1 MMKRFTFLLTLLLLF
16 TTNLCAQDNTEFTVS
31 YGSGDYAYGLGY
43 KIISETNRT
52 CTLLGFSSAPQ
63 SAIELSIPE
72 KASYGEKEYSVT
84 AIADNAFSDF
94 FTQAIWLEGTLTIP
108 ATVVTIGEHAFEFLN
123 TKLIILYEGN
133 EMVIGNGAFAYAG
146 EKFTTLICKAAT
158 PPTVGETNPFVR
170 HMHIFVNDPEA
181 YKTAWGLAQ
190 GQNYPYYKQLIDNK
204 EVEYDNYSLVFN
216 YNNTNYE
223 SLNVKLGDAPT
234 APCSLTIPSKI
245 VISGTSFN
253 VTAIAADGFANE
265 YCSYFTNVLS
275 DSETAPTLLGE
286 NALSGFNQTNKPT
299 LYVRGK
305 LNDDNSLIID
315 ESYNSWRAY
324 FNEIKNASV
333 KEDYPDYKYSI
344 VYSITDLNN
353 KKCAINKFICGNES
367 VSYPLN
373 LKNTVKILEED
384 YTITTIEDLE
394 EGERGQ
400 FNEINFPY
408 NSSISYIGNNA
419 FSSSTLKELFL
430 PESIS
435 YIGYS
440 AFKFASSSSKDK
452 TKLIIYGENTT
463 ISENIFYN
471 SPSGIYVSSQYYV
484 KYIENPYK
492 NITHFMPYYSVDS
505 KGTGSWKMYNKDN
518 SSLENITDITDMNVV
533 ISAHYEITNNVFDV
547 ASYYVMNNESA
558 SLTLDMDNGQLISG
572 SRYGKD
578 IKITKSITGFGSDN
592 NTKSGWYTI
601 SSPLNTNVAVT
612 DVENL
617 LDNTY
622 DLYSYVEEYNYWL
635 NYKQGEGFNELEVG
649 HGYLYANSDDTELTF
664 TGIENTKDVNIGPL
678 TFTST
683 SGALA
688 GIHLIGNPFTHDIYK
703 SEKQL
708 AAINNTSLATGY
720 YVLGN
725 AGEWTARTNTQAI
738 KAGEGFLTK
747 ANAGIENLTIK
758 KNNQAVTAKSSQDAM
773 LKIDLSGKDYQ
784 DVAYVT
790 FSEAIGLDKINHRN
804 ENIPMVY
811 IPIDGINYAIAS
823 VDSEIKEIPLC
834 VEVKNMGEYTIGIKA
849 QDCTLEDIILVDLL
863 TGKETNMLTDTYSFI
878 AKSNDNPNR
887 FMIRLDNSQGT
898 SDNSH
903 FIYISNEEL
912 IINDIEG
919 QGFIQIYDILGR
931 PVAEYNVSS
940 SANIPTA
947 SFSDGV
953 YVVRMIDENGIKV
966 QKVIID

>member
-1 MMKRFTFLLTLLLLF
+1 MLTLLLLF

-52 CTLLGFSSAPQ
+52 CTLLGFSSAPKN
-63 SAIELSIPE
+63 AIELSIPE
-72 KASYGEKEYSVT
+72 KASNGENEYSVT
-84 AIADNAFSDF
+84 AIADDAFSDF
-94 FTQAIWLEGTLTIP
+94 FTEAIWLTGTLTIP
-108 ATVVTIGEHAFEFLN
+108 ATVVRIGANAFEYPN
-123 TKLIILYEGN
+123 ISKLIILYEGN
-133 EMVIGNGAFAYAG
+133 NMVIGNGAFADG
-146 EKFTTLICKAAT
+146 KFIYLICKAAT
-158 PPTVGETNPFVR
+158 PPTVGETNPFLKN
-170 HMHIFVNDPEA
+170 MYIFVNNPEA
-181 YKTAWGLAQ
+181 YKTAWGLAT
-190 GQNYPYYKQLIDNK
+190 GQNYPYYKQLIDNY
-204 EVEYDNYSLVFN
+204 EVSYGNYSLVFN
-216 YNNTNYE
+216 YNTNYE

-234 APCSLTIPSKI
+234 ASCSLTIPSKI

-253 VTAIAADGFANE
+253 VTDIAAEGFADE
-265 YCSYFTNVLS
+265 ESCSFFTNVLS
-275 DSETAPTLLGE
+275 DSETAPTLGTS
-286 NALSGFNQTNKPT
+286 ALSGFNQTNKPT

-315 ESYNSWRAY
+315 ESYYDSWSAY

-333 KEDYPDYKYSI
+333 KEDYTDYKYSI

-394 EGERGQ
+394 EGEGGL
-400 FNEINFPY
+400 FKEINFPY
-408 NSSISYIGNNA
+408 NSSISYIGNYA
-419 FSSSTLKELFL
+419 FSSSTLNELFL

-440 AFKFASSSSKDK
+440 AFKFASSSSKDQTE
-452 TKLIIYGENTT
+452 TKLIIYGNNTK
-463 ISENIFYN
+463 ISNGAFDNGI
-471 SPSGIYVSSQYYV
+471 PSGIYVSSQYYD
-484 KYIENPYK
+484 KYIGNPY
-492 NITHFMPYYSVDS
+492 NIITYFMPYYSVDS
-505 KGTGSWKMYNKDN
+505 KGAGSWKMYNKEN
-518 SSLENITDITDMNVV
+518 SSLETITEITGKNVV

-578 IKITKSITGFGSDN
+578 IIITKSIVGYEDDN
-592 NTKSGWYTI
+592 SGWYTI
-601 SSPLNTNVAVT
+601 SSPLNTNINIDIT
-612 DVENL
+612 NENGTNL
-617 LDNTY
+617 TTNTY
-622 DLYSYVEEYNYWL
+622 DLYSYVEAEKHWL
-635 NYKQGEGFNELEVG
+635 NYKPQDGNYGFEELEVG
-649 HGYLYANSDDTELTF
+649 HGYLYANSNDTELTF
-664 TGIENTKDVNIGPL
+664 TGIENTKDVNVGTL
-678 TFTST
+678 TFTS
-683 SGALA
+683 GELA
-688 GIHLIGNPFTHDIYK
+688 GIHLVGNPFTHDIYK

-738 KAGEGFLTK
+738 KAGEGFLIK

-804 ENIPMVY
+804 EDIPMVY

-834 VEVKNMGEYTIGIKA
+834 VEVKNMGEYTISIKA

-878 AKSNDNPNR
+878 AKSNENPNR
-887 FMIRLDNSQGT
+887 FMIRLGSSQET

-912 IINDIEG
+912 IINNIEG

>member
-43 KIISETNRT
+43 KIISEANRT
-52 CTLLGFSSAPQ
+52 CTLLGFSSTPKY
-63 SAIELSIPE
+63 AIELSIPE
-72 KASYGEKEYSVT
+72 IATYDGKDYFVT
-84 AIADNAFSDF
+84 TIAENAFSDL
-94 FTQAIWLEGTLTIP
+94 FTQAIWLTGTLTIP
-108 ATVVTIGEHAFEFLN
+108 ATVVTIGAKAFEYPN
-123 TKLIILYEGN
+123 ISKLIILYEGN
-133 EMVIGNGAFAYAG
+133 NMEIGDGAFVDGAI
-146 EKFTTLICKAAT
+146 TSLICKAAT
-158 PPTVGETNPFVR
+158 PPDVGETNPFLR
-170 HMHIFVNDPEA
+170 NMHIFVNDPEA
-181 YKTAWGLAQ
+181 YKTEWGLKP
-190 GQNYPYYKQLIDNK
+190 GQNYPYYKQLIDDYK
-204 EVEYDNYSLVFN
+204 ISYGNYSLVFN
-216 YNNTNYE
+216 YNTDYE
-223 SLNVKLGDAPT
+223 SLNVKLGDAPN

-253 VTAIAADGFANE
+253 VTAIAADGFANG
-265 YCSYFTNVLS
+265 SYFTNVLS

-286 NALSGFNQTNKPT
+286 NAFIWVNQTPT

-305 LNDDNSLIID
+305 LHNNDLIID
-315 ESYNSWRAY
+315 ESYDSWSAY

-333 KEDYPDYKYSI
+333 KEDYTDYNYSI

-373 LKNTVKILEED
+373 LKNTVNILEED

-394 EGERGQ
+394 EGEGGQ

-408 NSSISYIGNNA
+408 NSSISYIGDNA
-419 FSSSTLKELFL
+419 FSSSTLNELFL

-435 YIGYS
+435 YIGNS

-452 TKLIIYGENTT
+452 TKLIIYGNNTK
-463 ISENIFYN
+463 ISKGAFDNGI
-471 SPSGIYVSSQYYV
+471 PSEIYVSSQYYD
-484 KYIENPYK
+484 KYIGNPY
-492 NITHFMPYYSVDS
+492 NIITNFMPYYSVDS

-518 SSLENITDITDMNVV
+518 SSLETITEITGKNVV
-533 ISAHYEITNNVFDV
+533 ISAHYEITNNIFDV
-547 ASYYVMNNESA
+547 ASYYVTNNESA

-578 IKITKSITGFGSDN
+578 IKITKSIVGYEDDN
-592 NTKSGWYTI
+592 SGWYTI
-601 SSPLNTNVAVT
+601 SSPLNTNIAVT
-612 DVENL
+612 NVTNL
-617 LDNTY
+617 TTNTY
-622 DLYSYVEEYNYWL
+622 DLYSYNETNKRWV
-635 NYKQGEGFNELEVG
+635 NYKQGENHGFETLNVG
-649 HGYLYANSDDTELTF
+649 HGYLYANSNDTELTF
-664 TGIENTKDVNIGPL
+664 TGIENTKDVNVGTL
-678 TFTST
+678 TFTS
-683 SGALA
+683 GELA
-688 GIHLIGNPFTHDIYK
+688 GIHLVGNPFTHDIYK

-738 KAGEGFLTK
+738 KAGEGFLIKT
-747 ANAGIENLTIK
+747 NAGTNLTIK

-804 ENIPMVY
+804 EDIPMVY

-823 VDSEIKEIPLC
+823 VDRDIKEIPLC
-834 VEVKNMGEYTIGIKA
+834 VEVKNMGEYTIGVKA

-878 AKSNDNPNR
+878 AKSNENPNR

-912 IINDIEG
+912 IINNIEG

>member
-1 MMKRFTFLLTLLLLF
+1 MKRFTFLLTLLLLF
-16 TTNLCAQDNTEFTVS
+16 TTNLCAQDNTEFTVN
-31 YGSGDYAYGLGY
+31 YGSGNAYGLRY
-43 KIISETNRT
+43 KIISEANRT
-52 CTLLGFSSAPQ
+52 CTLLGFSSAPT

-72 KASYGEKEYSVT
+72 TASYGGKEYSVT
-84 AIADNAFSDF
+84 AVADNAFSDYW
-94 FTQAIWLEGTLTIP
+94 TEAVWLIGTLTIP
-108 ATVVTIGEHAFEFLN
+108 ATVVTIGAKAFEYPN
-123 TKLIILYEGN
+123 ISKLIILYEGN
-133 EMVIGNGAFAYAG
+133 DMVIGNGAFVG
-146 EKFTTLICKAAT
+146 GTFTFLICKAAT
-158 PPTVGETNPFVR
+158 PPNVGETNPFVR
-170 HMHIFVNDPEA
+170 NMHIFVNDPEE
-181 YKTAWGLAQ
+181 YKTAWGLKE
-190 GQNYPYYKQLIDNK
+190 GQNYPYYKQLIDNYP
-204 EVEYDNYSLVFN
+204 VSYGNYSLVFN
-216 YNNTNYE
+216 YNTNYE

-253 VTAIAADGFANE
+253 VTDIAADGFANE

-275 DSETAPTLLGE
+275 DSETAPTLGTS
-286 NALSGFNQTNKPT
+286 ALSGFNQTNKPT

-305 LNDDNSLIID
+305 LNNDNSLIID
-315 ESYNSWRAY
+315 ESYNSWSAY

-373 LKNTVKILEED
+373 LKNTVNILEED

-394 EGERGQ
+394 EGEGGQ

-408 NSSISYIGNNA
+408 NSSISYIGNYA

-435 YIGYS
+435 YIGNS

-452 TKLIIYGENTT
+452 TKLIIYGNNTK
-463 ISENIFYN
+463 ISNGAFDYGI
-471 SPSGIYVSSQYYV
+471 PSEIYVSSQYYD
-484 KYIENPYK
+484 KYIGNLYN
-492 NITHFMPYYSVDS
+492 NITNFMPYYSVDS
-505 KGTGSWKMYNKDN
+505 RETGSWKMYNKEN
-518 SSLENITDITDMNVV
+518 SILETITEITGKNVV

-578 IKITKSITGFGSDN
+578 IIITKSITGFGSDN

-601 SSPLNTNVAVT
+601 SSPLNTNIAVT
-612 DVENL
+612 NVTNL
-617 LDNTY
+617 TTNTY
-622 DLYSYVEEYNYWL
+622 DLYSYVEAEEYWL
-635 NYKQGEGFNELEVG
+635 NYKQGFGFNELEVG
-649 HGYLYANSDDTELTF
+649 HGYLYANSADVELTF
-664 TGIENTKDVNIGPL
+664 TGVENTKDVNVGTL
-678 TFTST
+678 TFTS
-683 SGALA
+683 GELA
-688 GIHLIGNPFTHDIYK
+688 GIHLVGNPFTHDIYK

-725 AGEWTARTNTQAI
+725 EGGWTARTNAEAI
-738 KAGEGFLTK
+738 KAGEGFLIKTK
-747 ANAGIENLTIK
+747 KSTDLTIK
-758 KNNQAVTAKSSQDAM
+758 KDNQTVTAKSSQDAM

-878 AKSNDNPNR
+878 AKSNENPNR

-912 IINDIEG
+912 IINNIEG

>member
-1 MMKRFTFLLTLLLLF
+1 MLTLLLLF

-43 KIISETNRT
+43 KIISEANRT
-52 CTLLGFSSAPQ
+52 CTLLGFSSTPKY
-63 SAIELSIPE
+63 AIELSIPE
-72 KASYGEKEYSVT
+72 IATYDGKDYFVT
-84 AIADNAFSDF
+84 TIAENAFSDL
-94 FTQAIWLEGTLTIP
+94 FTQAIWLTGTLTIP
-108 ATVVTIGEHAFEFLN
+108 ATVVTIGAKAFEYPN
-123 TKLIILYEGN
+123 ISKLIILYEGN
-133 EMVIGNGAFAYAG
+133 NMEIGDGAFVDGAI
-146 EKFTTLICKAAT
+146 TSLICKAAT
-158 PPTVGETNPFVR
+158 PPDVGETNPFLR
-170 HMHIFVNDPEA
+170 NMHIFVNDPEA
-181 YKTAWGLAQ
+181 YKTEWGLKP
-190 GQNYPYYKQLIDNK
+190 GQNYPYYKQLIDDYK
-204 EVEYDNYSLVFN
+204 ISYGNYSLVFN
-216 YNNTNYE
+216 YNTDYE
-223 SLNVKLGDAPT
+223 SLNVKLGDAPN

-253 VTAIAADGFANE
+253 VTAIAADGFANG
-265 YCSYFTNVLS
+265 SYFTNVLS

-286 NALSGFNQTNKPT
+286 NAFIWVNQTPT

-305 LNDDNSLIID
+305 LHNNDLIID
-315 ESYNSWRAY
+315 ESYDSWSAY

-333 KEDYPDYKYSI
+333 KEDYTDYNYSI

-373 LKNTVKILEED
+373 LKNTVNILEED

-394 EGERGQ
+394 EGEGGQ

-408 NSSISYIGNNA
+408 NSSISYIGDNA
-419 FSSSTLKELFL
+419 FSSSTLNELFL

-435 YIGYS
+435 YIGNS

-452 TKLIIYGENTT
+452 TKLIIYGNNTK
-463 ISENIFYN
+463 ISKGAFDNGI
-471 SPSGIYVSSQYYV
+471 PSEIYVSSQYYD
-484 KYIENPYK
+484 KYIGNPY
-492 NITHFMPYYSVDS
+492 NIITNFMPYYSVDS

-518 SSLENITDITDMNVV
+518 SSLETITEITGKNVV
-533 ISAHYEITNNVFDV
+533 ISAHYEITNNIFDV
-547 ASYYVMNNESA
+547 ASYYVTNNESA

-578 IKITKSITGFGSDN
+578 IKITKSIVGYEDDN
-592 NTKSGWYTI
+592 SGWYTI
-601 SSPLNTNVAVT
+601 SSPLNTNIAVT
-612 DVENL
+612 NVTNL
-617 LDNTY
+617 TTNTY
-622 DLYSYVEEYNYWL
+622 DLYSYNETNKRWV
-635 NYKQGEGFNELEVG
+635 NYKQGENHGFETLNVG
-649 HGYLYANSDDTELTF
+649 HGYLYANSNDTELTF
-664 TGIENTKDVNIGPL
+664 TGIENTKDVNVGTL
-678 TFTST
+678 TFTS
-683 SGALA
+683 GELA
-688 GIHLIGNPFTHDIYK
+688 GIHLVGNPFTHDIYK

-738 KAGEGFLTK
+738 KAGEGFLIKT
-747 ANAGIENLTIK
+747 NAGTNLTIK

-804 ENIPMVY
+804 EDIPMVY

-823 VDSEIKEIPLC
+823 VDRDIKEIPLC
-834 VEVKNMGEYTIGIKA
+834 VEVKNMGEYTIGVKA

-878 AKSNDNPNR
+878 AKSNENPNR

-912 IINDIEG
+912 IINNIEG

>member
-16 TTNLCAQDNTEFTVS
+16 TTNLCAQDNPFIVE
-31 YGSGDYAYGLGY
+31 YNDGDYGLKY
-43 KIISETNRT
+43 QITNT
-52 CTLLGFSSAPQ
+52 STLECTLLGFDSNNYPGSS
-63 SAIELSIPE
+63 IELSIPE
-72 KASYGEKEYSVT
+72 KATHDGKDYFVT

-94 FTQAIWLEGTLTIP
+94 TEAGWIEMGSTLTIP
-108 ATVVTIGEHAFEFLN
+108 ATVVRIGAGAFFYPFIS
-123 TKLIILYEGN
+123 KLIILYEGDN
-133 EMVIGNGAFAYAG
+133 MVIGNGAFAGGAFG
-146 EKFTTLICKAAT
+146 TLICKAAT
-158 PPTVGETNPFVR
+158 PPTVNGENPFVR
-170 HMHIFVNDPEA
+170 NMHIFVNDPEA
-181 YKTAWGLAQ
+181 YKETWGLAT
-190 GQNYPYYKQLIDNK
+190 GYNYPYYKQLIDNY
-204 EVEYDNYSLVFN
+204 EVSYGNYSLVFN
-216 YNNTNYE
+216 YNTNYE

-253 VTAIAADGFANE
+253 VTDIAADGFANE

-275 DSETAPTLLGE
+275 DSETAPTLGTS
-286 NALSGFNQTNKPT
+286 ALSGFNQTNKPT

-315 ESYNSWRAY
+315 ESYNSWSAY

-384 YTITTIEDLE
+384 YSITTIEDLE
-394 EGERGQ
+394 EGEGGQ

-408 NSSISYIGNNA
+408 NSSISYIGSNA

-435 YIGYS
+435 YIGNS
-440 AFKFASSSSKDK
+440 AFKFASSSSKDQ
-452 TKLIIYGENTT
+452 TKLIIYGNNTK
-463 ISENIFYN
+463 ISNGAFDNGI
-471 SPSGIYVSSQYYV
+471 PSEIYVSSQYYD
-484 KYIENPYK
+484 KYIGNPY
-492 NITHFMPYYSVDS
+492 NIITNFMPYYSVD
-505 KGTGSWKMYNKDN
+505 SWKMYNKDN
-518 SSLENITDITDMNVV
+518 SSLETITEITGKNVV

-578 IKITKSITGFGSDN
+578 IKITKSIVGYEDDN
-592 NTKSGWYTI
+592 SGWYTI
-601 SSPLNTNVAVT
+601 SSPLNTNIAVT
-612 DVENL
+612 NVTNL
-617 LDNTY
+617 TTNTY
-622 DLYSYVEEYNYWL
+622 DLYSYVEANKHWL
-635 NYKQGEGFNELEVG
+635 NYKQGVGFEELEVG
-649 HGYLYANSDDTELTF
+649 HGYLYANSNDTELTF
-664 TGIENTKDVNIGPL
+664 TGIENTKDVNVGTL
-678 TFTST
+678 TFTD
-683 SGALA
+683 GVLA
-688 GIHLIGNPFTHDIYK
+688 GIHLVGNPFTHDIYK

-738 KAGEGFLTK
+738 KAGEGFLIKT
-747 ANAGIENLTIK
+747 NAGTNLTIK

-804 ENIPMVY
+804 EDIPMVY

-823 VDSEIKEIPLC
+823 VDRDIKEIPLS
-834 VEVKNMGEYTIGIKA
+834 VEVKNMGEYTISIKA

-878 AKSNDNPNR
+878 AKSNENPNR
-887 FMIRLDNSQGT
+887 FMIRLGSSQET

-912 IINDIEG
+912 IINNIEG

>member
-31 YGSGDYAYGLGY
+31 YGSYILKYQPT
-43 KIISETNRT
+43 SETE
-52 CTLLGFSSAPQ
+52 CTLLGFSSIPT
-63 SAIELSIPE
+63 SGAIELSIP
-72 KASYGEKEYSVT
+72 KTAINGEKEYSVT
-84 AIADNAFSDF
+84 AIAANAFSDYW
-94 FTQAIWLEGTLTIP
+94 TEAVWLTGTLTIP
-108 ATVVTIGEHAFEFLN
+108 STVVTIGAGAFFKPFIS
-123 TKLIILYEGN
+123 KLIILYEGDN
-133 EMVIGNGAFAYAG
+133 MEIGNGAFADGAFG
-146 EKFTTLICKAAT
+146 TLICKAAT
-158 PPTVGETNPFVR
+158 PPDVGETNPFLR
-170 HMHIFVNDPEA
+170 NMHIFVNDPEA
-181 YKTAWGLAQ
+181 YKTEWGLAQ
-190 GQNYPYYKQLIDNK
+190 GQNYPYYKQLIDNY
-204 EVEYDNYSLVFN
+204 EVSYGNYSLVFN
-216 YNNTNYE
+216 YNDNYE

-253 VTAIAADGFANE
+253 VTDIAADGFENAS
-265 YCSYFTNVLS
+265 CSYFTNVLS
-275 DSETAPTLLGE
+275 DSETAPTLGTS
-286 NALSGFNQTNKPT
+286 ALSGFNQTNKPT

-305 LNDDNSLIID
+305 LNNDNSLIID
-315 ESYNSWRAY
+315 ESYNSWSAY

-333 KEDYPDYKYSI
+333 KEDYTDYKYSI

-394 EGERGQ
+394 EGEGGQ

-435 YIGYS
+435 YIGNS
-440 AFKFASSSSKDK
+440 AFKFASSSSKDQ
-452 TKLIIYGENTT
+452 TKLIIYGNNTK
-463 ISENIFYN
+463 ISNGAFDNGI
-471 SPSGIYVSSQYYV
+471 PSEIYVSSQYYD
-484 KYIENPYK
+484 KYIGNPY
-492 NITHFMPYYSVDS
+492 NIITNFMPYYGVDS
-505 KGTGSWKMYNKDN
+505 KWKMYNKDN
-518 SSLENITDITDMNVV
+518 SSLENIENITDMNVV

-578 IKITKSITGFGSDN
+578 IKITKSIVGYEDDN
-592 NTKSGWYTI
+592 SGWYTI
-601 SSPLNTNVAVT
+601 SSPLNTNIAVT
-612 DVENL
+612 NVTNL
-617 LDNTY
+617 TTNTY
-622 DLYSYVEEYNYWL
+622 DLYSYNETNKRWV
-635 NYKQGEGFNELEVG
+635 NYKQGENHGFETLNVG
-649 HGYLYANSDDTELTF
+649 HGYLYANSNDTELTF
-664 TGIENTKDVNIGPL
+664 TGIENTKDVNVGTL
-678 TFTST
+678 TFTS
-683 SGALA
+683 GELA
-688 GIHLIGNPFTHDIYK
+688 GIHLVGNPFTHDIYK

-738 KAGEGFLTK
+738 KAGEGFLIKT
-747 ANAGIENLTIK
+747 NAGTNLTIK

-804 ENIPMVY
+804 EDIPMVY

-823 VDSEIKEIPLC
+823 VDRDIKEIPLS
-834 VEVKNMGEYTIGIKA
+834 VEVKNMGEYTISIKA

-878 AKSNDNPNR
+878 AKSNENPNR

-912 IINDIEG
+912 IINNIEG

>member
-31 YGSGDYAYGLGY
+31 YGSYILKYQPT
-43 KIISETNRT
+43 SETE
-52 CTLLGFSSAPQ
+52 CTLLGFSSIPT
-63 SAIELSIPE
+63 SGAIELSIPE
-72 KASYGEKEYSVT
+72 TASYNEKEYSVT
-84 AIADNAFSDF
+84 AIADYAFSDYWNE
-94 FTQAIWLEGTLTIP
+94 AMWLTGTLTIP
-108 ATVVTIGEHAFEFLN
+108 ATVVTIGANAFESPFIS
-123 TKLIILYEGN
+123 KLIILYEGDN
-133 EMVIGNGAFAYAG
+133 MVIGNGAFAGGAFIY
-146 EKFTTLICKAAT
+146 LICKAAT
-158 PPTVGETNPFVR
+158 PPTVNGENPFVR
-170 HMHIFVNDPEA
+170 NMHIFVNDPEE
-181 YKTAWGLAQ
+181 YKTAWGLEE
-190 GQNYPYYKQLIDNK
+190 GQNYPYYKQLIDDYK
-204 EVEYDNYSLVFN
+204 VSYGNYSLVFN
-216 YNNTNYE
+216 YNTNYE

-286 NALSGFNQTNKPT
+286 NALSGFNQTPT

-305 LNDDNSLIID
+305 LHNNDLIID
-315 ESYNSWRAY
+315 ESYNSWSAY

-601 SSPLNTNVAVT
+601 SSPLNTNIAVT
-612 DVENL
+612 NVTNL
-617 LDNTY
+617 TTNTY
-622 DLYSYVEEYNYWL
+622 DLYSYNETNKRWV
-635 NYKQGEGFNELEVG
+635 NYKQGENHGFETLNVG
-649 HGYLYANSDDTELTF
+649 HGYLYANSNDTELTF
-664 TGIENTKDVNIGPL
+664 TGIENTKDVNVGTL
-678 TFTST
+678 TFTS
-683 SGALA
+683 GELA

-738 KAGEGFLTK
+738 KAGEGFLIK

-823 VDSEIKEIPLC
+823 VDSEIKEIPLS

-878 AKSNDNPNR
+878 AKSNENPNR

-912 IINDIEG
+912 IINNIEG

>member
-31 YGSGDYAYGLGY
+31 YGSYILKYQPT
-43 KIISETNRT
+43 SETE
-52 CTLLGFSSAPQ
+52 CTLLGFSSIPT
-63 SAIELSIPE
+63 SGAIELSIPE
-72 KASYGEKEYSVT
+72 KASNGKKEYSVT
-84 AIADNAFSDF
+84 AIADEAFSDYW
-94 FTQAIWLEGTLTIP
+94 TEAVWLTGTLTIP
-108 ATVVTIGEHAFEFLN
+108 ATVVTIGAGAFFEPFIS
-123 TKLIILYEGN
+123 KLIILYEGDN
-133 EMVIGNGAFAYAG
+133 MVIGNGAFAGGAFIY
-146 EKFTTLICKAAT
+146 LICKAAT
-158 PPTVGETNPFVR
+158 PPTVNGKNPFVR
-170 HMHIFVNDPEA
+170 NMHIFVNDPEE
-181 YKTAWGLAQ
+181 YKTAWGLKE
-190 GQNYPYYKQLIDNK
+190 GQNYPYYKQLIDDYK
-204 EVEYDNYSLVFN
+204 VSYGNYSLVFN
-216 YNNTNYE
+216 YNTDYE

-253 VTAIAADGFANE
+253 VTDIAADGFENAS
-265 YCSYFTNVLS
+265 CSYFTNVLS
-275 DSETAPTLLGE
+275 DSETAPTLGTS
-286 NALSGFNQTNKPT
+286 ALSGFNQTNKPT

-305 LNDDNSLIID
+305 LNNDNSLNID
-315 ESYNSWRAY
+315 ESYYSWSAY

-333 KEDYPDYKYSI
+333 KEDYTDYKYSI

-353 KKCAINKFICGNES
+353 KKCAINKFICGTES
-367 VSYPLN
+367 VDYPLN

-394 EGERGQ
+394 EGEGGQ

-408 NSSISYIGNNA
+408 NSSISYIGSNA

-435 YIGYS
+435 YIGNS
-440 AFKFASSSSKDK
+440 AFKFASSSSKDQ
-452 TKLIIYGENTT
+452 TKLIIYGNNTK
-463 ISENIFYN
+463 ISNGAFDNGI
-471 SPSGIYVSSQYYV
+471 PSEIYVSSQYYD
-484 KYIENPYK
+484 KYIGNPY
-492 NITHFMPYYSVDS
+492 NIITNFMPYYGVDS

-518 SSLENITDITDMNVV
+518 SSLENIENITDMNVV

-578 IKITKSITGFGSDN
+578 IIITKSIDGFGSDN
-592 NTKSGWYTI
+592 TTNSGWYTI
-601 SSPLNTNVAVT
+601 SSPLNTNINIDIT
-612 DVENL
+612 NENGTNL
-617 LDNTY
+617 TTNTY
-622 DLYSYVEEYNYWL
+622 DLYSYVEAGKHWL
-635 NYKQGEGFNELEVG
+635 NYKPQDGNYGFERLEVG
-649 HGYLYANSDDTELTF
+649 HGYLYANSNNTELTF
-664 TGIENTKDVNIGPL
+664 TGVENTKDVNVGTL

-683 SGALA
+683 SGVLA
-688 GIHLIGNPFTHDIYK
+688 GIHLVGNPFTHDIYK
-703 SEKQL
+703 SQL
-708 AAINNTSLATGY
+708 AVIKNTSLATGY

-725 AGEWTARTNTQAI
+725 AGGWIPRNNTEAI
-738 KAGEGFLTK
+738 KAGEGFLIKT
-747 ANAGIENLTIK
+747 NAETNLTIK

-804 ENIPMVY
+804 EDIPMVY

-878 AKSNDNPNR
+878 AKSNENPNR

-912 IINDIEG
+912 IINNIEG

>member
-16 TTNLCAQDNTEFTVS
+16 TTNLCAQDNTFIVE
-31 YGSGDYAYGLGY
+31 YNDGDYGLKY
-43 KIISETNRT
+43 QITDTRT
-52 CTLLGFSSAPQ
+52 LECKLLGFDSNNYPGSS
-63 SAIELSIPE
+63 IELSIPE
-72 KASYGEKEYSVT
+72 KASNGENEYSVT
-84 AIADNAFSDF
+84 AIAGNAFSDDF
-94 FTQAIWLEGTLTIP
+94 SATFYLKNTLTIP
-108 ATVVTIGEHAFEFLN
+108 ATVVTIGANAFEYPN
-123 TKLIILYEGN
+123 ISKLIILYEGN
-133 EMVIGNGAFAYAG
+133 DMVIGNGAFAG
-146 EKFTTLICKAAT
+146 GTFTYLICKAAT
-158 PPTVGETNPFVR
+158 PPNVGETNPFLR
-170 HMHIFVNDPEA
+170 NMHIFVNDPEA
-181 YKTAWGLAQ
+181 YKEAWGLVQ
-190 GQNYPYYKQLIDNK
+190 GQNYPYYKQLIDNYP
-204 EVEYDNYSLVFN
+204 VSYGNYSLVFN
-216 YNNTNYE
+216 YNTNYE

-275 DSETAPTLLGE
+275 DSETAPTLGTS
-286 NALSGFNQTNKPT
+286 ALSGFNQTNKPT

-305 LNDDNSLIID
+305 LHNNDLIID
-315 ESYNSWRAY
+315 ESYGSWIAY
-324 FNEIKNASV
+324 FNEIENASV
-333 KEDYPDYKYSI
+333 KEDYTDYKYSI

-384 YTITTIEDLE
+384 YTITTIEDLN
-394 EGERGQ
+394 EGEGGQ

-408 NSSISYIGNNA
+408 NSSISYIGSNA

-435 YIGYS
+435 YIGNS
-440 AFKFASSSSKDK
+440 AFKFASSSSEDEDK
-452 TKLIIYGENTT
+452 TKLIIYGNNTK
-463 ISENIFYN
+463 ISNGAFDNGI
-471 SPSGIYVSSQYYV
+471 PSGIYVSSQYYD
-484 KYIENPYK
+484 KYIENPY
-492 NITHFMPYYSVDS
+492 NIITNFMPYYGVYS

-518 SSLENITDITDMNVV
+518 SSLENIENITNMNVV

-578 IKITKSITGFGSDN
+578 IIITKSIVGFGSDN

-601 SSPLNTNVAVT
+601 SSPLNTNVDVT

-617 LDNTY
+617 LENTY
-622 DLYSYVEEYNYWL
+622 DLYSYVEAEKHWL
-635 NYKQGEGFNELEVG
+635 NYKQGEGFGFNELEVG
-649 HGYLYANSDDTELTF
+649 HGYLYANSENVELTF
-664 TGIENTKDVNIGPL
+664 TGIENTKDVNVGTL
-678 TFTST
+678 TFTD
-683 SGALA
+683 GVLA
-688 GIHLIGNPFTHDIYK
+688 GMHLVGNPFTHNIYK
-703 SEKQL
+703 SETKE
-708 AAINNTSLATGY
+708 AAINNENLATGY

-738 KAGEGFLTK
+738 KAGEGFLIKT
-747 ANAGIENLTIK
+747 NAETDLTIK
-758 KNNQAVTAKSSQDAM
+758 KDNKEVTAKSSQDAM

-878 AKSNDNPNR
+878 AKSNENPNR
-887 FMIRLDNSQGT
+887 FMIKLDNSQGT

-912 IINDIEG
+912 IINNIEG

>member
-16 TTNLCAQDNTEFTVS
+16 TTNLCAQDNTEFTVN
-31 YGSGDYAYGLGY
+31 YGSGNAYGLRY
-43 KIISETNRT
+43 KIISEANRT
-52 CTLLGFSSAPQ
+52 CTLLGFSSAPT

-72 KASYGEKEYSVT
+72 TASYGGKEYSVT
-84 AIADNAFSDF
+84 AVADNAFSDYW
-94 FTQAIWLEGTLTIP
+94 TEAVWLIGTLTIP
-108 ATVVTIGEHAFEFLN
+108 ATVVTIGAKAFEYPN
-123 TKLIILYEGN
+123 ISKLIILYEGN
-133 EMVIGNGAFAYAG
+133 DMVIGNGAFVG
-146 EKFTTLICKAAT
+146 GTFTFLICKAAT
-158 PPTVGETNPFVR
+158 PPNVGETNPFVR
-170 HMHIFVNDPEA
+170 NMHIFVNDPEE
-181 YKTAWGLAQ
+181 YKTAWGLKE
-190 GQNYPYYKQLIDNK
+190 GQNYPYYKQLIDNYP
-204 EVEYDNYSLVFN
+204 VSYGNYSLVFN
-216 YNNTNYE
+216 YNTNYE

-253 VTAIAADGFANE
+253 VTDIAADGFANE

-275 DSETAPTLLGE
+275 DSETAPTLGTS
-286 NALSGFNQTNKPT
+286 ALSGFNQTNKPT

-305 LNDDNSLIID
+305 LNNDNSLIID
-315 ESYNSWRAY
+315 ESYNSWSAY

-373 LKNTVKILEED
+373 LKNTVNILEED

-394 EGERGQ
+394 EGEGGQ

-408 NSSISYIGNNA
+408 NSSISYIGNYA

-435 YIGYS
+435 YIGNS

-452 TKLIIYGENTT
+452 TKLIIYGNNTK
-463 ISENIFYN
+463 ISNGAFDYGI
-471 SPSGIYVSSQYYV
+471 PSEIYVSSQYYD
-484 KYIENPYK
+484 KYIGNLYN
-492 NITHFMPYYSVDS
+492 NITNFMPYYSVDS
-505 KGTGSWKMYNKDN
+505 RETGSWKMYNKEN
-518 SSLENITDITDMNVV
+518 SILETITEITGKNVV

-578 IKITKSITGFGSDN
+578 IIITKSITGFGSDN

-601 SSPLNTNVAVT
+601 SSPLNTNIAVT
-612 DVENL
+612 NVTNL
-617 LDNTY
+617 TTNTY
-622 DLYSYVEEYNYWL
+622 DLYSYVEAEEYWL
-635 NYKQGEGFNELEVG
+635 NYKQGFGFNELEVG
-649 HGYLYANSDDTELTF
+649 HGYLYANSADVELTF
-664 TGIENTKDVNIGPL
+664 TGVENTKDVNVGTL
-678 TFTST
+678 TFTS
-683 SGALA
+683 GELA
-688 GIHLIGNPFTHDIYK
+688 GIHLVGNPFTHDIYK

-725 AGEWTARTNTQAI
+725 EGGWTARTNAEAI
-738 KAGEGFLTK
+738 KAGEGFLIKTK
-747 ANAGIENLTIK
+747 KSTDLTIK
-758 KNNQAVTAKSSQDAM
+758 KDNQTVTAKSSQDAM

-878 AKSNDNPNR
+878 AKSNENPNR

-912 IINDIEG
+912 IINNIEG

>member
-31 YGSGDYAYGLGY
+31 YGSGDYAYGLRY
-43 KIISETNRT
+43 KIISEANRT
-52 CTLLGFSSAPQ
+52 CTLLGFSSAPT

-72 KASYGEKEYSVT
+72 IAIYDGKEYSVT
-84 AIADNAFSDF
+84 AVADNAFSDL
-94 FTQAIWLEGTLTIP
+94 FTEAIWLTGTLTIP
-108 ATVVTIGEHAFEFLN
+108 ATVVTIGAKAFEYPYIS
-123 TKLIILYEGN
+123 KLIILYEGDN
-133 EMVIGNGAFAYAG
+133 MVIGNGAFAGGAFG
-146 EKFTTLICKAAT
+146 TLICKAAT
-158 PPTVGETNPFVR
+158 PPTVGGTNPFVR
-170 HMHIFVNDPEA
+170 NMHIFVNDPEA
-181 YKTAWGLAQ
+181 YKETWGLAT
-190 GQNYPYYKQLIDNK
+190 GYNYPYYKQLIDNYP
-204 EVEYDNYSLVFN
+204 VSYGNYSLVFN
-216 YNNTNYE
+216 YNTNYE

-253 VTAIAADGFANE
+253 VTDIAADGFENAS
-265 YCSYFTNVLS
+265 CSYFTNVLS
-275 DSETAPTLLGE
+275 DSETAPTLGTS
-286 NALSGFNQTNKPT
+286 ALSGFNQTNKPT

-305 LNDDNSLIID
+305 LNNDNSLIID
-315 ESYNSWRAY
+315 ESYNSWSAY

-394 EGERGQ
+394 EGEGGQ

-408 NSSISYIGNNA
+408 NSSISYIGSNA
-419 FSSSTLKELFL
+419 FSSSTLEELFL

-435 YIGYS
+435 YIGNS
-440 AFKFASSSSKDK
+440 AFKFASSSSKDQ
-452 TKLIIYGENTT
+452 TKLIIYGNNTK
-463 ISENIFYN
+463 ISNGAFDNGI
-471 SPSGIYVSSQYYV
+471 PSEIYVSSQYYD
-484 KYIENPYK
+484 KYIGNPYK

-505 KGTGSWKMYNKDN
+505 KGTGSWKMYNKEN
-518 SSLENITDITDMNVV
+518 SSLETITEITGKNVV

-578 IKITKSITGFGSDN
+578 IIITKSIVGYEDDN
-592 NTKSGWYTI
+592 SGWYTI
-601 SSPLNTNVAVT
+601 SSPLNTNIAVT
-612 DVENL
+612 NVTNL
-617 LDNTY
+617 TTNTY
-622 DLYSYVEEYNYWL
+622 DLYSYNETNKRWV
-635 NYKQGEGFNELEVG
+635 NYKQGENHGFETLNVG
-649 HGYLYANSDDTELTF
+649 HGYLYANSNDTELTF
-664 TGIENTKDVNIGPL
+664 TGIENTKDVNVGTL
-678 TFTST
+678 TFTS
-683 SGALA
+683 GELA
-688 GIHLIGNPFTHDIYK
+688 GIHLVGNPFTHDIYK

-738 KAGEGFLTK
+738 KAGEGFLIKT
-747 ANAGIENLTIK
+747 NAGTNLTIK

-804 ENIPMVY
+804 EDIPMVY

-823 VDSEIKEIPLC
+823 VDRDIKEIPLS

-878 AKSNDNPNR
+878 AKSNENPNR

-912 IINDIEG
+912 IINNIEG